1 MNKIFLTNSLK
12 AISGLAS
19 IVSLHSYL
27 KNITDTT
34 LQENLKNSDNKVK
47 ILEEKINNNQLD
59 DLKNEVIKNKLE
71 LLKINLNECHKNASK
86 EIDLLTEVDKNNS
99 TYKNDIEYHVNNYI
113 KENEKAQNFIDDF
126 IFHLIDKNKFIG
138 DINWIE
144 NIKLFNNNL
153 NKYISQLNFE
163 QLGAFVHLS
172 TSIFMLLCLLSI
184 ITIIYSD
191 FLINYFKLED
201 KYPKLSRILKIRK
214 MFQQY
219 YLFINFI
226 FIILTL
232 IILIYV
238 NFKILT
244 LTP

>member
-1 MNKIFLTNSLK
+1 MNKNFLTNSLK

-34 LQENLKNSDNKVK
+34 LQENLKNSNNKVK
-47 ILEEKINNNQLD
+47 ILEEKINNNQID

-126 IFHLIDKNKFIG
+126 ISHFIDKNKFIG

-172 TSIFMLLCLLSI
+172 TSIFMLFCLLSI

-226 FIILTL
+226 FII
-232 IILIYV
+232 
-238 NFKILT
+238 
-244 LTP
+244 